1 MQRAPGRVPLAYSPR
16 GAAEA
21 SSFSLR
27 EVMKAIADGE
37 LRSFKRGRRRIILRE
52 DLEQF
57 LNRQT
62 A

>member
-1 MQRAPGRVPLAYSPR
+1 MQTPTEQAPLAYSPR

-57 LNRQT
+57 LKRH
-62 A
+62 AA